1 MELKV
6 VKYRNIG
13 IVEDNYVENDYWD
26 EHKYCGFELSNGKC
40 IVYIYTINNFGDDS
54 LGSESECRYIES
66 LNIET
71 VASVGEKV
79 FVIIN
84 GQRLREGDLINNL
97 LIESIDNQKI
107 TFEMGNTI
115 IIKDVGS

>member
-40 IVYIYTINNFGDDS
+40 IVYIYTTNHFGDDS
-54 LGSESECRYIES
+54 LGGESDFYYIDS
-66 LNIET
+66 LD
-71 VASVGEKV
+71 SVNSNMSFGEMLKV
-79 FVIIN
+79 MTN
-84 GQRLREGDLINNL
+84 KKQL
-97 LIESIDNQKI
+97 
-107 TFEMGNTI
+107 
-115 IIKDVGS
+115 